1 MKRLRYIKPNWFL
14 NSQPHPSFEFQI
26 HDLDYI
32 DIGLF
37 PSTKIRQMSN
47 PPNGVEHLRNWSL

>member
-1 MKRLRYIKPNWFL
+1 MKLLRYIKPNWFL
-14 NSQPHPSFEFQI
+14 NSQPHPGFEFQI

-37 PSTKIRQMSN
+37 SSTK
-47 PPNGVEHLRNWSL
+47 V